1 MRPLSIELYEMKSLR
16 LFAVRTESQMLALQ
30 MSISQWQRLRTLIS
44 QMSCIKMKILTN
56 REASS
61 VKHLAFSSDSNRQ
74 YYGALCALCCDQSF
88 VFMRVWRMRWFWCLY
103 IIPFT
108 FSHSSWSL
116 FLQTTVNKG
125 GGSFS
130 GIDLLKKKKLDS
142 FHLGWTKSNVKPKIF
157 HYRTHLQEIMFH
169 SRE

>member
-16 LFAVRTESQMLALQ
+16 LWSVRTESQMLALQ
-30 MSISQWQRLRTLIS
+30 MSISQQQRLRTLIS

-61 VKHLAFSSDSNRQ
+61 VKHLAFSSDIIRQ
-74 YYGALCALCCDQSF
+74 YYGALCAPCCDQSM

-108 FSHSSWSL
+108 FSHTSWSL
-116 FLQTTVNKG
+116 FLLPATVNKG
-125 GGSFS
+125 GGSFFS
-130 GIDLLKKKKLDS
+130 EIDLLKKKKFRLIS
-142 FHLGWTKSNVKPKIF
+142 HGLNEEQYEAPNFPL
-157 HYRTHLQEIMFH
+157 
-169 SRE
+169 